1 MYQNNSAVLYGIV
14 GERFAENGKLID
26 NPMLSLLGFY
36 NAGSAAKIY
45 PLRTRCSI
53 RSYRSQ
59 QRCIR
64 VVVFLRAQNRIF
76 KKCRHTRTQ
85 DTVYHRKNDCDV
97 PLRHID
103 GTDPPLSQR
112 PACQRNAAGLSA
124 GGQLRRLYAHR
135 LRRIFGL
142 TFTIQPLCCTSP
154 CSYF

>member
-14 GERFAENGKLID
+14 GERFAENGKLVD

-36 NAGSAAKIY
+36 NAWVGGENLSLAYSVFYTLLPVAAALPYAWSFFLERKTGY
-45 PLRTRCSI
+45 LKNVATR
-53 RSYRSQ
+53 
-59 QRCIR
+59 
-64 VVVFLRAQNRIF
+64 V
-76 KKCRHTRTQ
+76 HQ

-135 LRRIFGL
+135 LRRSLG
-142 TFTIQPLCCTSP
+142 
-154 CSYF
+154 